1 MSTTAD
7 SDGEMR
13 DSQGESSGAADA
25 TARGIAGI
33 GSAAGGSPLLW
44 SVFDTAVAV
53 VGAFE
58 ALAQRDGLSMARF
71 RVLRALLESPGGR
84 ALPSD
89 LADRC
94 GFARSTMT
102 TLLDGLERSA
112 LVERLPRGRN
122 RKVQPIGLTAG
133 GRTHAA
139 MAIELRESRLT
150 QVSQQLTHDES
161 AAVQAALPLL
171 RRLVGEVHGAVAI
184 GAPEPSAG
192 G

>member
-1 MSTTAD
+1 MSTAAH
-7 SDGEMR
+7 SDGEGR
-13 DSQGESSGAADA
+13 DSQQESGCGTGAPTHGAAGVSRAED
-25 TARGIAGI
+25 
-33 GSAAGGSPLLW
+33 GSPLLW
-44 SVFDTAVAV
+44 SLFDTAVAV
-53 VGAFE
+53 VDAFE
-58 ALAQRDGLSMARF
+58 ALGQRDGLSMARF
-71 RVLRALLESPGGR
+71 RVLRALVDTPGGR

-122 RKVQPIGLTAG
+122 RKIQPIGLTAG

-150 QVSQQLTHDES
+150 EVSQRLTSDQV
-161 AAVQAALPLL
+161 AMIQVALPLL
-171 RRLVGEVHGAVAI
+171 RRLVSEVQGAGPTGEPQSPGA
-184 GAPEPSAG
+184 G
-192 G
+192 